1 MLEDVNKLLRGLHV
15 QLGEAGSAVVGVP
28 EVLQRHPSH
37 YKKGMNREVSDD

>member
-1 MLEDVNKLLRGLHV
+1 
-15 QLGEAGSAVVGVP
+15 VVGVP